1 MSRLT
6 LEQASLGFVRR
17 GRLQPILQRL
27 DLAVEKGASVVVLG
41 PSGCGKSSLLNVL
54 AGFQPLD
61 EGRVQLDG
69 RILEGPGGERGVVFQ
84 DDALMPWLNAL
95 DNVALGL
102 RLRGLSRRERETRAR
117 EMLELVGLTQH
128 AEHAIGELS
137 GGQRQRLGL
146 ARALAVDP
154 DFLLLDEPFGAL
166 DALTRERMQV
176 LLLDVWK
183 RTGKGLFLITHSVDE
198 ALFLA
203 TELLVLDGPPAC
215 IVRRLEVPF
224 ARRYL
229 AGEPV
234 REIKADPRF
243 AELRQELLDLF
254 LQESP
259 DHAL

>member
-27 DLAVEKGASVVVLG
+27 DLAVEKGASLVVLG

-69 RILEGPGGERGVVFQ
+69 RTLEGPGGERGVVFQ

-229 AGEPV
+229 AGELV